1 MVALVHG
8 HIYVIQVKNWNVIHQ
23 AFAVVQL
30 VIFGVAQL
38 VVILFVA
45 IN

>member
-8 HIYVIQVKNWNVIHQ
+8 HIYVIQVKNWNVIRPVL
-23 AFAVVQL
+23 AVVQL
-30 VIFGVAQL
+30 DIIGVAQL
-38 VVILFVA
+38 VVIFFVA